1 MFTLNHSF
9 FLVLVSLYSTLFLV
23 LATSSLCITHGTLV
37 PDLVMKFSGSALRS
51 QPTNLDNCF
60 LTTELSC
67 KAMANT
73 TPAAA
78 ATDVSEPVGTEIF
91 HGQTRDRRRGHM

>member
-1 MFTLNHSF
+1 M
-9 FLVLVSLYSTLFLV
+9 

-67 KAMANT
+67 KAKANT
-73 TPAAA
+73 TAVA

-91 HGQTRDRRRGHM
+91 HGQTSGEGGEGGHM